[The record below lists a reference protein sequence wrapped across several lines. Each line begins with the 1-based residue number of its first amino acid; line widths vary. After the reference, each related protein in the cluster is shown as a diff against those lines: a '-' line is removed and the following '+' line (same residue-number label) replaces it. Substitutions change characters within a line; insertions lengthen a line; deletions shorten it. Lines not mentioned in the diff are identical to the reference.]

1 MSYTVL
7 LKSTLCKVNY
17 DIRVVLKI
25 IEIGGTTH
33 CPRMCNVIFQS
44 LQFFNNFNLLIMD
57 E

>member
-25 IEIGGTTH
+25 IEIGRTTH
-33 CPRMCNVIFQS
+33 CSRMCNVIFQS